1 MGTTSTSGWAVFFF
15 LVGFMLAGT
24 IFLGSVLSAV
34 AGFVC
39 IAIAVA
45 LFQKAKTLEA

>member
-24 IFLGSVLSAV
+24 LFLGSVLPALLG
-34 AGFVC
+34 AAC
-39 IAIAVA
+39 IIVSIT
-45 LFQKAKTLEA
+45 LFQKAKALEA

>member
-24 IFLGSVLSAV
+24 IFVGSVLSALV
-34 AGFVC
+34 GAALIVVS
-39 IAIAVA
+39 IT
-45 LFQKAKTLEA
+45 LFQKAKQLEA